1 MNIEWLFGGDRAEG
15 RRKRV
20 SAASPL
26 FPAAPGNSG
35 DKNCRGSPCTEKSFL
50 VNILHATFR
59 PNRRRGRETAG
70 KTENRRIAVWYR
82 PSSAIVLIIF
92 INNFWLRY
100 MVRKHRCG
108 KRAEVSSA
116 PRGVKRMTGKV
127 LGNLRD
133 LVEYVAELWRCR
145 GRSAAMPGA
154 GCASTRPERRRP
166 FPGRLRN
173 GGRSNP
179 PRRCRRAPNA

>member
-15 RRKRV
+15 ERKRQG
-20 SAASPL
+20 STATRL

-35 DKNCRGSPCTEKSFL
+35 NKNFRDSPCTEKSFL

-70 KTENRRIAVWYR
+70 KTENRRIADWYR
-82 PSSAIVLIIF
+82 PSSATIF
-92 INNFWLRY
+92 IILLTISGCVIWCGTSLWQAGGGV
-100 MVRKHRCG
+100 VR
-108 KRAEVSSA
+108 AA
-116 PRGVKRMTGKV
+116 RGEEDDGE
-127 LGNLRD
+127 GAGD

-154 GCASTRPERRRP
+154 GCASTWP
-166 FPGRLRN
+166 
-173 GGRSNP
+173 
-179 PRRCRRAPNA
+179 